1 MSAQDRLFSLRTFI
15 QGSTLVVVAALI
27 GIGFN
32 SIRGNSEAKVELSRQ
47 YHPADVMKLQN
58 NGASATEALNRE
70 SAEQSGVDT

>member
-47 YHPADVMKLQN
+47 YHPADVMK
-58 NGASATEALNRE
+58 
-70 SAEQSGVDT
+70 